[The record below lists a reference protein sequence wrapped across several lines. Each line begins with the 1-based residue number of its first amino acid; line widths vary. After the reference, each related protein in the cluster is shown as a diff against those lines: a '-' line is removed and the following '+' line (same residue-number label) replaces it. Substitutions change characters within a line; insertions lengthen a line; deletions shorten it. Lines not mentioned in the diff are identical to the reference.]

1 MGLRRDSSEYMTV
14 RGMLRCNRV
23 TVLCMFVFSCT
34 DHSEIASSPRR
45 RIVKSAND
53 ATESPNNSL
62 IITIETHAPR
72 LNQAST
78 CPPRPHYTERRIF
91 VLQAQNLTP
100 AHHNTPPSTDSNPPP
115 RKPNNLTLLPSS
127 TTTIATAI
135 SDIPHWHKVKSAKTM
150 ASETP
155 EHHLSA
161 SQNDHDHEHAR
172 LLHGDETLSPLEQE
186 VLDEYAR
193 LLGNLNTVRLHYVSC
208 VCVCLV
214 LQVCASLEMRPYTF
228 APQMPNSPLVAIR

>member
-1 MGLRRDSSEYMTV
+1 
-14 RGMLRCNRV
+14 
-23 TVLCMFVFSCT
+23 MFVFSCT

-62 IITIETHAPR
+62 ITTIETHAPR

-78 CPPRPHYTERRIF
+78 CPSQAYHTERRIY
-91 VLQAQNLTP
+91 VLQAQHPPP

-115 RKPNNLTLLPSS
+115 RKPINLTLLPSS

-135 SDIPHWHKVKSAKTM
+135 SDIPNWHKEKSAKTM

-161 SQNDHDHEHAR
+161 SQNDLAHAQ
-172 LLHGDETLSPLEQE
+172 LHGDETLSPLEQE

-193 LLGNLNTVRLHYVSC
+193 LLGNLNTVRLCLRLFC
-208 VCVCLV
+208 V
-214 LQVCASLEMRPYTF
+214 
-228 APQMPNSPLVAIR
+228 